1 MSNGVHLAAVALLAA
16 AFPWASG
23 ADKKP
28 AAGRAS
34 NSVAEITATVFL
46 DREQVRR
53 VVGAELEHTIAVAEV
68 RLSPRPGVKLKVVRD
83 DFELWSGKNG
93 GRSTPFAPTQIAG
106 RAVLGVRNRGGGA
119 GVASQND
126 GRVWRS
132 PTGDGRPRRI
142 GGEGASVG
150 NVSGVEENAVQAS
163 RDGGAK
169 DTLALLEEKVLP
181 EKELDGPLT
190 GLLYF
195 YLEGR
200 HSEGCDAALPDAS
213 GQAGGAIQRV
223 SRRAARAARGLT
235 PPG

>member
-1 MSNGVHLAAVALLAA
+1 MIRGVHFAALAGLAA
-16 AFPWASG
+16 ALSWAYG
-23 ADKKP
+23 AGKKP
-28 AAGRAS
+28 AEGRAS
-34 NSVAEITATVFL
+34 NSVVEITAKVFL
-46 DREQVRR
+46 DRQEVRGA
-53 VVGAELEHTIAVAEV
+53 VGAELEDTIAVAEV
-68 RLSPRPGVKLKVVRD
+68 RLSPRPGVKLNVVRD

-106 RAVLGVRNRGGGA
+106 PAVLVVRNRGGGP
-119 GVASQND
+119 GVASQS
-126 GRVWRS
+126 GGGVWRS

-150 NVSGVEENAVQAS
+150 NVSGTGENTVQTG

-195 YLEGR
+195 HLEGR
-200 HSEGCDAALPDAS
+200 HRPKDVTLHYRTP
-213 GQAGGAIQRV
+213 AGKLVVQFKD
-223 SRRAARAARGLT
+223 
-235 PPG
+235 